1 MLGLGVQLP
10 GLLDVFGEDGPRGGT
25 NVHENEGCETD
36 KKSSHEYS
44 LLGARNGVG
53 RSMQVTTATI
63 DLITEEARVDKVRRG
78 HRATEEDMKGNR
90 SPERCVMLHRGQTD
104 NG

>member
-1 MLGLGVQLP
+1 
-10 GLLDVFGEDGPRGGT
+10 
-25 NVHENEGCETD
+25 
-36 KKSSHEYS
+36 
-44 LLGARNGVG
+44 
-53 RSMQVTTATI
+53 MQVTTATI